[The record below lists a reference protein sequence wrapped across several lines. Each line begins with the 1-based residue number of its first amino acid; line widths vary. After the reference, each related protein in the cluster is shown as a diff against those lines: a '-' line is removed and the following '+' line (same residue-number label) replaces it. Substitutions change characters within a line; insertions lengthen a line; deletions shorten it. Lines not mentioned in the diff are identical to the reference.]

1 MMSFDNAQIEIRDRF
16 TEANSLLAFL
26 RSNGPAPLQPS
37 SENIKS
43 LKGLWLVSI
52 YAAVERSVNA
62 VMEAALEVISNHN
75 NKSIDCI
82 PSLHS
87 IFHFKGITSI
97 RDCGRNK
104 IFDKSISLFEA
115 THSDEVMKVID
126 NPLAES
132 LQNVDATTIFWI
144 LGLFGAPNIA
154 VSAPSIGRVNALRER
169 RNAVAHGRESASE
182 VGERYTIQELENI
195 YNAADEII
203 TAFFLSL
210 SDYCTKQHYL
220 KNHS

>member
-1 MMSFDNAQIEIRDRF
+1 MSFENAQIEVRDRF
-16 TEANSLLAFL
+16 SEANSLLAFL
-26 RSNGPAPLQPS
+26 RANGPAPLQPT

-52 YAAVERSVNA
+52 YSAVERSVNS

-87 IFHFKGITSI
+87 IFHFSGIKSI
-97 RDCGRNK
+97 RECARNK
-104 IFDKSISLFEA
+104 IFDKSTFLFEA
-115 THSDEVMKVID
+115 THSDTVMKVID

-132 LQNVDATTIFWI
+132 LQNVDATTISWI
-144 LGLFGAPNIA
+144 LGLFGAPNIS
-154 VSAPSIGRVNALRER
+154 VSASSIGRVNALRER

-195 YNAADEII
+195 YNASDEII
-203 TAFFLSL
+203 TAFFLNL
-210 SDYCTKQHYL
+210 SDYCTNQYYL
-220 KNHS
+220 KNTP

>member
-1 MMSFDNAQIEIRDRF
+1 
-16 TEANSLLAFL
+16 
-26 RSNGPAPLQPS
+26 
-37 SENIKS
+37 
-43 LKGLWLVSI
+43 
-52 YAAVERSVNA
+52 
-62 VMEAALEVISNHN
+62 
-75 NKSIDCI
+75 
-82 PSLHS
+82 
-87 IFHFKGITSI
+87 
-97 RDCGRNK
+97 
-104 IFDKSISLFEA
+104 
-115 THSDEVMKVID
+115 MKVKD

-132 LQNVDATTIFWI
+132 LQNVDATTISWI